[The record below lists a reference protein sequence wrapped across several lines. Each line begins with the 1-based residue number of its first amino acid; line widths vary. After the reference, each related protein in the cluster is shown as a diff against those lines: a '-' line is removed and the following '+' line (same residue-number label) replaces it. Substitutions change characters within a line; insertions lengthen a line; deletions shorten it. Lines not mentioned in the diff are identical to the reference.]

1 MTSLVCIACH
11 IQISSIG
18 EKEIAMAENH
28 EIMEASSYGEE
39 ATVSS
44 AIGTSLET
52 RRSRVSQTGQAEN
65 SVLIFDRLC
74 IKRWQDALLVTVVGF
89 ILYIVYAWWQWQIKG
104 NVVVMQLLRRK
115 DNETAH
121 DVLAANDLIFQ
132 GERTFYIV
140 SIIILVICVV
150 VWLGWTKTFQG
161 SKAEAAERVENEKA
175 ETQAAREELQAEKAD
190 KERLEEE
197 VRHLEQELTR
207 ERRAKEREISDKQ
220 RLESILAETQEQKD
234 DCQQRIAEL
243 ELSKEQMKADL
254 DEEKSLRQQAEE
266 ALEAEK
272 HKHQL
277 EIKELKANWW
287 WRR

>member
-1 MTSLVCIACH
+1 
-11 IQISSIG
+11 
-18 EKEIAMAENH
+18 
-28 EIMEASSYGEE
+28 MEANSYGEE

-44 AIGTSLET
+44 AIDTSLET
-52 RRSRVSQTGQAEN
+52 RSRRSSVSQTAQVK
-65 SVLIFDRLC
+65 VLISIFDRLR
-74 IKRWQDALLVTVVGF
+74 IKRWQVALLVAVVGF
-89 ILYIVYAWWQWQIKG
+89 ILYIVYARWQWQIKG
-104 NVVVMQLLRRK
+104 HVVILQLLRRK

-121 DVLAANDLIFQ
+121 DILAANDLIFQ

-161 SKAEAAERVENEKA
+161 SKAEATERVKNEKA
-175 ETQAAREELQAEKAD
+175 QTQAAREELQAEKAD
-190 KERLEEE
+190 KERLEEV
-197 VRHLEQELTR
+197 VRQLEQELAR
-207 ERRAKEREISDKQ
+207 ERHAKEREISDKQ

-272 HKHQL
+272 QNHQQ
-277 EIKELKANWW
+277 EIKELKAKAKSWW
-287 WRR
+287 WR